1 MYMYGLT
8 EITIANEKLGTS
20 HFETKYLAVRAAES
34 GREKGFRGMLMAVN
48 VTASQLGYLSWL
60 MPNTN
65 LELEKLPFSNETLT
79 VYQAKGKLSLE
90 TVNEFIQ
97 KLRPESAQHLV
108 LDLNGVTFLDSAG
121 VGSLVS
127 LFVSRRNQAKTFAL
141 AGLSQ
146 QGKAVVTVA
155 GLHNLLPIYNSI
167 EEATA
172 AAAKKAGS
180 A

>member
-1 MYMYGLT
+1 MQPS
-8 EITIANEKLGTS
+8 K
-20 HFETKYLAVRAAES
+20 
-34 GREKGFRGMLMAVN
+34 
-48 VTASQLGYLSWL
+48 
-60 MPNTN
+60 
-65 LELEKLPFSNETLT
+65 LELDKLASSNETLT

-90 TVNEFIQ
+90 TVNDFIQ
-97 KLRPESAQHLV
+97 KMRPESAQHLV
-108 LDLNGVTFLDSAG
+108 LDLGGVTFLDSAG

-155 GLHNLLPIYNSI
+155 GLHNLLPIYGTL

-172 AAAKKAGS
+172 ATSKKAGG